1 MHHCHLPFGEHSTH
15 RQFLPVPIPPLLH
28 GKNNVE
34 KQHTLSGDV
43 IFRTIAVSETV
54 YPFNQSKL
62 RQSSQSTGQ
71 HFLGNLI

>member
-1 MHHCHLPFGEHSTH
+1 MHHCHLPFGEQSSLH
-15 RQFLPVPIPPLLH
+15 QFLPIPLSPLLH

-71 HFLGNLI
+71 HFPGNFI